1 MRHDI
6 YLFHLQASAGVESMN
21 LANYSMRQRTAVDI
35 NNAMLLLVELECN
48 RYRKQQADAWS
59 TDSIFSRRGE
69 KEFDE
74 TFQNLNHSQFRII
87 INEREGEWVCL
98 VKRIED
104 RGPERT
110 VTLPKE
116 PVHGSYFG
124 LCTCGVDWRDAVP
137 CKHMAT
143 LAASSRVPGVTC
155 HNIMPYWCRTRSF

>member
-21 LANYSMRQRTAVDI
+21 SANYTMRQRTAVDI

-74 TFQNLNHSQFRII
+74 TFQNLNHSLFKII
-87 INEREGEWVCL
+87 VNEREGEWVCL

-104 RGPERT
+104 R
-110 VTLPKE
+110 
-116 PVHGSYFG
+116 
-124 LCTCGVDWRDAVP
+124 
-137 CKHMAT
+137 
-143 LAASSRVPGVTC
+143 
-155 HNIMPYWCRTRSF
+155 